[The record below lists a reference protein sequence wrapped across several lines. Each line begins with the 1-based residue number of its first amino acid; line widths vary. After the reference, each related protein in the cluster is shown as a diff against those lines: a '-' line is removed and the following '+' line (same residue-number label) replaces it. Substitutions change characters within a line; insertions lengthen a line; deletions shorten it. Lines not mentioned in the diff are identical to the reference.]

1 MSRWRAGIKLYWS
14 DVTVRNITCWFQG
27 NGGLV
32 QFGWKPRNLAR
43 VLCEKIQVIHDLS
56 RFRGASNCAI
66 ICGADLIVDSD
77 KHEAHHYT
85 IEDLTLRDIQ
95 VEGRCMCPIRIVV
108 QSKIQKIKIENL
120 FVEMWDGSED
130 QCTLRNFDK
139 NLQLLKG

>member
-1 MSRWRAGIKLYWS
+1 MQKWCEENNTSRKRATTKQIAWFFAFSFVFVLFFKPHIFDGWSCIAAIAKPNPRLKLAAHQ
-14 DVTVRNITCWFQG
+14 TER
-27 NGGLV
+27 
-32 QFGWKPRNLAR
+32 
-43 VLCEKIQVIHDLS
+43 
-56 RFRGASNCAI
+56 
-66 ICGADLIVDSD
+66 
-77 KHEAHHYT
+77 EAHHYT